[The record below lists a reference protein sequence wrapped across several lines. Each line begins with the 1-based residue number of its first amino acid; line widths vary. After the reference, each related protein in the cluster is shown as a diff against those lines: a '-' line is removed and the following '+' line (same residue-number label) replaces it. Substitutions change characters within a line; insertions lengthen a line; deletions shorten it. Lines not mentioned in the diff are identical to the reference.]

1 MTRANRRFLLRLRKA
16 LTDTSNV
23 NFCLQTAW
31 RDLTRRLAVL
41 AAAGAGLLSL
51 VMDAPVTTAALRGA
65 GAYVALMVVAKI
77 GALGMASTSSR
88 AKIAEPVEAEL

>member
-1 MTRANRRFLLRLRKA
+1 M
-16 LTDTSNV
+16 

-51 VMDAPVTTAALRGA
+51 VMDAPVITAALRGA
-65 GAYVALMVVAKI
+65 AAYVALLVVAKI
-77 GALGMASTSSR
+77 GALGMASTSAR
-88 AKIAEPVEAEL
+88 AKAPETPDPVEVER